1 MILNGTVRFFYYFYA
16 SFTTHTGIINYFA
29 MGHHDHHHIHSI
41 DHLNRAFLI
50 GILLN
55 LIFVIVELTAG
66 LFLDSIALISDA
78 GHNLS
83 DVISLVVS
91 LFAFRLARLKPTPHY
106 TYGYKKS
113 TVLAS
118 LFNAC
123 ILLVAVGAILMES
136 FDKLRNPQP
145 IEGNSIAWVAG
156 VGILVNAFTAWL
168 FLKDRK
174 HDLNVKGAFLHM
186 AADTLVSV
194 GVVISGIIISYTGWY
209 IIDPVIGIVISV
221 VILISSIRLLHD
233 SLRLS
238 LDGVPEGID
247 IEQLR
252 QRLLASDPR
261 IQGIHHLHV
270 WAISTTE
277 NSLTAH
283 IVTEDIQHAAEIKH
297 ALHEQLKQEG
307 ILHATLEFE
316 RPEETCDAPECDC
329 GREH

>member
-1 MILNGTVRFFYYFYA
+1 MVLNGIVRFFYYFYA

-145 IEGNSIAWVAG
+145 IEP
-156 VGILVNAFTAWL
+156 T
-168 FLKDRK
+168 R
-174 HDLNVKGAFLHM
+174 
-186 AADTLVSV
+186 
-194 GVVISGIIISYTGWY
+194 
-209 IIDPVIGIVISV
+209 
-221 VILISSIRLLHD
+221 
-233 SLRLS
+233 
-238 LDGVPEGID
+238 
-247 IEQLR
+247 
-252 QRLLASDPR
+252 
-261 IQGIHHLHV
+261 
-270 WAISTTE
+270 
-277 NSLTAH
+277 
-283 IVTEDIQHAAEIKH
+283 
-297 ALHEQLKQEG
+297 
-307 ILHATLEFE
+307 
-316 RPEETCDAPECDC
+316 
-329 GREH
+329 

>member
-1 MILNGTVRFFYYFYA
+1 
-16 SFTTHTGIINYFA
+16 
-29 MGHHDHHHIHSI
+29 MGHHDHDHHHIHSL

-55 LIFVIVELTAG
+55 LVFVVVELTAG

-145 IEGNSIAWVAG
+145 IAGDSIAWVAG
-156 VGILVNAFTAWL
+156 VGIIINAFTAWL

-194 GVVISGIIISYTGWY
+194 GVVISGVVISHTGWY
-209 IIDPVIGIVISV
+209 IIDPLIGILISI

-238 LDGVPEGID
+238 LDGVPAGID
-247 IEQLR
+247 IVQLR
-252 QRLLASDPR
+252 QRLQEADPR
-261 IQGIHHLHV
+261 IQEIHHLHV

-283 IVTEDIQHAAEIKH
+283 VVTSDIQHSAEIKH
-297 ALHEQLKQEG
+297 ALHQRLKEEG
-307 ILHATLEFE
+307 IFHATLEFE
-316 RPEETCDAPECDC
+316 CPGERCDAPECDC
-329 GREH
+329 SEER

>member
-1 MILNGTVRFFYYFYA
+1 
-16 SFTTHTGIINYFA
+16 
-29 MGHHDHHHIHSI
+29 MGHHDHHNHHHIHSI

-136 FDKLRNPQP
+136 FDKLRNPL
-145 IEGNSIAWVAG
+145 GNDCI
-156 VGILVNAFTAWL
+156 
-168 FLKDRK
+168 
-174 HDLNVKGAFLHM
+174 
-186 AADTLVSV
+186 
-194 GVVISGIIISYTGWY
+194 
-209 IIDPVIGIVISV
+209 
-221 VILISSIRLLHD
+221 SIR
-233 SLRLS
+233 
-238 LDGVPEGID
+238 
-247 IEQLR
+247 IE
-252 QRLLASDPR
+252 
-261 IQGIHHLHV
+261 V
-270 WAISTTE
+270 
-277 NSLTAH
+277 
-283 IVTEDIQHAAEIKH
+283 IVR
-297 ALHEQLKQEG
+297 G
-307 ILHATLEFE
+307 
-316 RPEETCDAPECDC
+316 
-329 GREH
+329 

>member
-1 MILNGTVRFFYYFYA
+1 MTRKRGLTFTFQSAPFHL
-16 SFTTHTGIINYFA
+16 SFGIRI
-29 MGHHDHHHIHSI
+29 
-41 DHLNRAFLI
+41 RR
-50 GILLN
+50 
-55 LIFVIVELTAG
+55 FVISG
-66 LFLDSIALISDA
+66 SILGDIVVRQL
-78 GHNLS
+78 LS
-83 DVISLVVS
+83 V
-91 LFAFRLARLKPTPHY
+91 P
-106 TYGYKKS
+106 
-113 TVLAS
+113 
-118 LFNAC
+118 
-123 ILLVAVGAILMES
+123 
-136 FDKLRNPQP
+136 
-145 IEGNSIAWVAG
+145 
-156 VGILVNAFTAWL
+156 
-168 FLKDRK
+168 
-174 HDLNVKGAFLHM
+174 
-186 AADTLVSV
+186 
-194 GVVISGIIISYTGWY
+194 VISGIIISYTGWY
-209 IIDPVIGIVISV
+209 IFDPVIGIVISV

-297 ALHEQLKQEG
+297 ALHERLKQEG

>member
-1 MILNGTVRFFYYFYA
+1 M
-16 SFTTHTGIINYFA
+16 
-29 MGHHDHHHIHSI
+29 
-41 DHLNRAFLI
+41 
-50 GILLN
+50 
-55 LIFVIVELTAG
+55 
-66 LFLDSIALISDA
+66 DSIALISDA

-233 SLRLS
+233 AFGFRWTESLK
-238 LDGVPEGID
+238 
-247 IEQLR
+247 
-252 QRLLASDPR
+252 ASTSSSSGNGYWHP
-261 IQGIHHLHV
+261 ILVFGIHHLHV

-283 IVTEDIQHAAEIKH
+283 IVTEDIQHAAEIK
-297 ALHEQLKQEG
+297 LPC
-307 ILHATLEFE
+307 TS
-316 RPEETCDAPECDC
+316 D
-329 GREH
+329 